1 MAWCFEG
8 EWHGQRQDIGL
19 PMMICDLI
27 NAVNER
33 YRIKR
38 FFETGAIQPYLVFGE
53 SIGQSWTRPTYE
65 DFNGLRLDLLMGA
78 VEWPLIEAV
87 GGLLTY
93 TGGFLW
99 APENAWNTETGGW
112 FDTEEWSWYPHRY
125 GGGSTKYS
133 VDPFMAAGWPDGP
146 PGIDHPNVHGVHR
159 RDAVDRLAYC
169 KDMLSLLRFGCL
181 QWDRAGYWVD
191 KNGRPVVG
199 RISGSLNRT
208 ANPDVAWPE
217 TMWIRNDTYG
227 IYQEFPNGPNYV
239 YVNPQ
244 CEFISEF
251 CIQRMQIGAAR
262 FNVLWGGVMR
272 PVIYLADDV
281 RLHLRPDF
289 SALLFSDLTASFE
302 KLASWSVWR
311 AYAYSANLDFE
322 TRHGNLPTWK
332 DEYSSAETMEAR
344 ARREPDGGLYP
355 ASPVDVFHYKWGGTD
370 NMLATWNN
378 PVGAVQNVATWWD
391 CGFEYG

>member
-65 DFNGLRLDLLMGA
+65 DFNGLRLDLLMRA
-78 VEWPLIEAV
+78 VERPLIEAV

-99 APENAWNTETGGW
+99 APENAWNTENGGS
-112 FDTEEWSWYPHRY
+112 FVNEEYWYPHRY
-125 GGGSTKYS
+125 RGGAAPTSAI

-146 PGIDHPNVHGVHR
+146 PSAGGANWLDFHR

-169 KDMLSLLRFGCL
+169 KDVLSLLRFGCL
-181 QWDRAGYWVD
+181 QWDRAGFWVD
-191 KNGRPVVG
+191 KNGRPIVG
-199 RISGSLNRT
+199 GRDALRF
-208 ANPDVAWPE
+208 ANASVAWPE

-239 YVNPQ
+239 YVNPE
-244 CEFISEF
+244 CEFI
-251 CIQRMQIGAAR
+251 IGQTIPRMQIGGTL
-262 FNVLWGGVMR
+262 FTVLWGGFLR
-272 PVIYLADDV
+272 PVNYLADDV
-281 RLHLRPDF
+281 RLHLKPEF
-289 SALLFSDLTASFE
+289 AALLFSELGEAE

-311 AYAYSANLDFE
+311 AYANSTNMHFE
-322 TRHGNLPTWK
+322 TRHGNFPTWK
-332 DEYSSAETMEAR
+332 DEYGSAETMESR
-344 ARREPDGGLYP
+344 AIREPDGGLYP
-355 ASPVDVFHYKWGGTD
+355 TSPVDVFYYNWSSIES
-370 NMLATWNN
+370 NMFSVRRS

-391 CGFEYG
+391 FGFQYG